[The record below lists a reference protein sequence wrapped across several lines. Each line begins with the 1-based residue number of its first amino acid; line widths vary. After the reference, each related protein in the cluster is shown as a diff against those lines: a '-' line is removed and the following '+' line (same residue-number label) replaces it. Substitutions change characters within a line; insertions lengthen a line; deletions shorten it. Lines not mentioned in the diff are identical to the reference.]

1 MKGCVSKMEQKL
13 FKNNSAF
20 NTIILAGIIQKIVN
34 EKGGVDF
41 YLRRNLN
48 KKGNTVNF
56 VDVPCSYVYFDNGS
70 GKDKTDKTDKI
81 VQGAE
86 ILISGHFESKTFNE
100 NDVKTRQN
108 AIMIDDLEC
117 FTSEEDLKK
126 LREENKKV
134 SVKNESKDIKNGVFL
149 YSYDEKDGSYMKINI
164 YTNEPLDYYD
174 NEEEVLADIEK
185 DNAEKNKVKEE
196 MKKGKVNKSAKS

>member
-1 MKGCVSKMEQKL
+1 LKGCVSKMEQKL

-41 YLRRNLN
+41 YLRRYLN
-48 KKGNTVNF
+48 KKGSAVNF
-56 VDVPCSYVYFDNGS
+56 VDVPCSYVFFDTGS
-70 GKDKTDKTDKI
+70 GKDKTDKI

-86 ILISGHFESKTFNE
+86 ILVSGHFESKQFNE

-117 FTSEEDLKK
+117 FTSEEELKK
-126 LREENKKV
+126 LREFNKKV
-134 SVKNESKDIKNGVFL
+134 SVENESKDIKNGVFL
-149 YSYDEKDGSYMKINI
+149 YSCDEADGSYMKINI
-164 YTNEPLDYYD
+164 YTNETIDFFD

-185 DNAEKNKVKEE
+185 DKAEKNKLKEE
-196 MKKGKVNKSAKS
+196 KKKEKVNKSAKS

>member
-1 MKGCVSKMEQKL
+1 MEQKL

-41 YLRRNLN
+41 YLRRYLN
-48 KKGNTVNF
+48 KKASAVNF
-56 VDVPCSYVYFDNGS
+56 VDVPCSYVFFDTGS
-70 GKDKTDKTDKI
+70 GKDKTDKI

-86 ILISGHFESKTFNE
+86 ILVSGHFESKQFNE

-117 FTSEEDLKK
+117 FTSEEELKK
-126 LREENKKV
+126 LREFNKKV
-134 SVKNESKDIKNGVFL
+134 SVENESKDIKNGVFL
-149 YSYDEKDGSYMKINI
+149 YSCDEADGSYMKINI
-164 YTNEPLDYYD
+164 YTNETIDFFD

-185 DNAEKNKVKEE
+185 DKAEKNKLKEE
-196 MKKGKVNKSAKS
+196 KKKEKVNKSAKF

>member
-1 MKGCVSKMEQKL
+1 MEQKL

-56 VDVPCSYVYFDNGS
+56 VDVPCSYVFFDTGS
-70 GKDKTDKTDKI
+70 GKDKTDKI
-81 VQGAE
+81 VKGAE
-86 ILISGHFESKTFNE
+86 ILISGHFESKQFNE
-100 NDVKTRQN
+100 NDVKIRQN

-117 FTSEEDLKK
+117 FTSEEELKK

-134 SVKNESKDIKNGVFL
+134 SVENESKDIKYGVFL
-149 YSYDEKDGSYMKINI
+149 YSYDENDGTYTKINI
-164 YTNEPLDYYD
+164 YTNEFLKCYN
-174 NEEEVLADIEK
+174 NEEDVLADIEK
-185 DNAEKNKVKEE
+185 DKAEKNKLKEE
-196 MKKGKVNKSAKS
+196 MKKEKPNKNAKS

>member
-1 MKGCVSKMEQKL
+1 MEQKL

-41 YLRRNLN
+41 YLRRYLN
-48 KKGNTVNF
+48 KKGSAVNF
-56 VDVPCSYVYFDNGS
+56 VDVPCSYVFFDTGS
-70 GKDKTDKTDKI
+70 GKDKTDKI

-86 ILISGHFESKTFNE
+86 ILVSGHFESKQFNE

-117 FTSEEDLKK
+117 FTSEDDLKK
-126 LREENKKV
+126 LREEHKKV
-134 SVKNESKDIKNGVFL
+134 SVKNERKDIKDGVFL

-185 DNAEKNKVKEE
+185 DKDEKNKLKEE

>member
-1 MKGCVSKMEQKL
+1 MEQKL

-56 VDVPCSYVYFDNGS
+56 VDVPCSYVFFDTGS
-70 GKDKTDKTDKI
+70 GKDKTDKI
-81 VQGAE
+81 VKGAE
-86 ILISGHFESKTFNE
+86 ILISGHFENKQFNE
-100 NDVKTRQN
+100 NDVKIRQN

-117 FTSEEDLKK
+117 FTSEDELKK

-134 SVKNESKDIKNGVFL
+134 SVENESKDIKNGVFL
-149 YSYDEKDGSYMKINI
+149 YSYDENDGTYTKINI
-164 YTNEPLDYYD
+164 YTNKFLECYN

-185 DNAEKNKVKEE
+185 DKAEKNKLKEE
-196 MKKGKVNKSAKS
+196 MKKEKSNKNANS

>member
-1 MKGCVSKMEQKL
+1 MEQKL

-41 YLRRNLN
+41 YLRRYLN
-48 KKGNTVNF
+48 KKGSAVNF
-56 VDVPCSYVYFDNGS
+56 VDVPCSYVFFDTGS
-70 GKDKTDKTDKI
+70 GKDKTDKI

-86 ILISGHFESKTFNE
+86 ILVSGHFESKQFNE

-117 FTSEEDLKK
+117 FTSEEELKK
-126 LREENKKV
+126 LREFNKKV
-134 SVKNESKDIKNGVFL
+134 SVENESKDIKNGVFL

-185 DNAEKNKVKEE
+185 DNAEKNKLKEE

>member
-48 KKGNTVNF
+48 KKGNSVNF
-56 VDVPCSYVYFDNGS
+56 VDVPCTYVYFDNGS
-70 GKDKTDKTDKI
+70 GKDKTDKI

-86 ILISGHFESKTFNE
+86 ILVSGHFESKTFNE
-100 NDVKTRQN
+100 NDVKIRQN

-117 FTSEEDLKK
+117 FTSEEELKK
-126 LREENKKV
+126 LRELNKKA
-134 SVKNESKDIKNGVFL
+134 SVENESKDIKNGVFL

-164 YTNEPLDYYD
+164 YTNELITCYY

-185 DNAEKNKVKEE
+185 DKAEKNKLKEE

>member
-1 MKGCVSKMEQKL
+1 MCSKMEQKL

-41 YLRRNLN
+41 YLRRYLN
-48 KKGNTVNF
+48 KKASAVNF
-56 VDVPCSYVYFDNGS
+56 VDVPCSYVFFDTGS
-70 GKDKTDKTDKI
+70 GKDKTDKI

-86 ILISGHFESKTFNE
+86 ILVSGHFESKQFNE

-117 FTSEEDLKK
+117 FTSEEELKK
-126 LREENKKV
+126 LREFNKKV
-134 SVKNESKDIKNGVFL
+134 SVENESKDIKNGVFL
-149 YSYDEKDGSYMKINI
+149 YSCDEADGSYMKINI
-164 YTNEPLDYYD
+164 YTNETIDFFD

-185 DNAEKNKVKEE
+185 DKAEKNKLKEE
-196 MKKGKVNKSAKS
+196 KKKEKVNKSAKF

>member
-56 VDVPCSYVYFDNGS
+56 VDVPCSYVFFDTGS
-70 GKDKTDKTDKI
+70 GKDKTDKI

-86 ILISGHFESKTFNE
+86 ILVSGHFESKTFNE
-100 NDVKTRQN
+100 NDVKIRQN
-108 AIMIDDLEC
+108 AIMIDDLEL
-117 FTSEEDLKK
+117 FTSEEELKK
-126 LREENKKV
+126 LRELNKKA
-134 SVKNESKDIKNGVFL
+134 SVENESKDIKYGVFL
-149 YSYDEKDGSYMKINI
+149 YSYDENDGTYTKINI
-164 YTNEPLDYYD
+164 YTNEFLKCYN
-174 NEEEVLADIEK
+174 NEEDVLADIEK
-185 DNAEKNKVKEE
+185 DKAEKNKLKEE
-196 MKKGKVNKSAKS
+196 MKKEKPNKNAKS

>member
-1 MKGCVSKMEQKL
+1 MEQKL

-41 YLRRNLN
+41 YLRRYLN
-48 KKGNTVNF
+48 KKGSTVNF
-56 VDVPCSYVYFDNGS
+56 VDVPCSYVFFDTGS
-70 GKDKTDKTDKI
+70 GKDKTDKI

-86 ILISGHFESKTFNE
+86 ILVSGHFESKQFNE

-117 FTSEEDLKK
+117 FTSEEELKK
-126 LREENKKV
+126 LREFNKKV
-134 SVKNESKDIKNGVFL
+134 SVENESKDIKNGVFL
-149 YSYDEKDGSYMKINI
+149 YSCDEADGSYMKINI
-164 YTNEPLDYYD
+164 YTNETIDFFD

-185 DNAEKNKVKEE
+185 DKAEKNKLKEE
-196 MKKGKVNKSAKS
+196 KKKEKVNKSAKS

>member
-1 MKGCVSKMEQKL
+1 MEQKL

-41 YLRRNLN
+41 YLRRYLN
-48 KKGNTVNF
+48 KKGSTVNF
-56 VDVPCSYVYFDNGS
+56 VDVPCSYVFFDTGS
-70 GKDKTDKTDKI
+70 GKDKTDKI

-86 ILISGHFESKTFNE
+86 ILVSGHFESKQFNE

-117 FTSEEDLKK
+117 FTSEEELKK
-126 LREENKKV
+126 LREVNKKT
-134 SVKNESKDIKNGVFL
+134 SVENESKDIKNGVFL

-185 DNAEKNKVKEE
+185 DKAEKNKLKEE

>member
-1 MKGCVSKMEQKL
+1 MEQKL

-48 KKGNTVNF
+48 KKGNSVNF
-56 VDVPCSYVYFDNGS
+56 VDVPCTYVYFDNGS
-70 GKDKTDKTDKI
+70 GKDKTDKI

-86 ILISGHFESKTFNE
+86 ILVSGHFESKTFNE
-100 NDVKTRQN
+100 NDVKIRQN

-117 FTSEEDLKK
+117 FTSEEELKK
-126 LREENKKV
+126 LRELNKKA
-134 SVKNESKDIKNGVFL
+134 SVENESKDIKNGVFL

-164 YTNEPLDYYD
+164 YTNELITCYY

-185 DNAEKNKVKEE
+185 DKAEKNKLKEE

>member
-56 VDVPCSYVYFDNGS
+56 VDVPCSYVFFDTGS
-70 GKDKTDKTDKI
+70 GKDKTDKI

-117 FTSEEDLKK
+117 FTSEEELKK
-126 LREENKKV
+126 LRELNKKA
-134 SVKNESKDIKNGVFL
+134 SVENESKDIKYGVFL
-149 YSYDEKDGSYMKINI
+149 YSYDENDGTYTKINI
-164 YTNEPLDYYD
+164 YTNEFLKCYN
-174 NEEEVLADIEK
+174 NEEDVLADIEK
-185 DNAEKNKVKEE
+185 DKAEKNKLKEE
-196 MKKGKVNKSAKS
+196 MKKEKPNKNAKS

>member
-1 MKGCVSKMEQKL
+1 M
-13 FKNNSAF
+13 
-20 NTIILAGIIQKIVN
+20 
-34 EKGGVDF
+34 
-41 YLRRNLN
+41 
-48 KKGNTVNF
+48 
-56 VDVPCSYVYFDNGS
+56 PCSYVFFDTGS
-70 GKDKTDKTDKI
+70 GKDKTDKI

-86 ILISGHFESKTFNE
+86 ILVSGHFESKTFNE

-134 SVKNESKDIKNGVFL
+134 SVKNESKDIKDGVFL

-185 DNAEKNKVKEE
+185 DKAEKNKLKEE

>member
-1 MKGCVSKMEQKL
+1 MEQKS

-20 NTIILAGIIQKIVN
+20 NTIILAGIIQKNVN

-41 YLRRNLN
+41 YLRRYLN
-48 KKGNTVNF
+48 KKGSAVNF
-56 VDVPCSYVYFDNGS
+56 VDVPCTYVYFDNGS
-70 GKDKTDKTDKI
+70 GKDKTDKI

-86 ILISGHFESKTFNE
+86 ILVSGHFESKQFNE

-117 FTSEEDLKK
+117 FTSEEELKK

-149 YSYDEKDGSYMKINI
+149 YSYDEKDGTYMKINM
-164 YTNEPLDYYD
+164 YTNEGLDYYD
-174 NEEEVLADIEK
+174 SEEDVLADIEK
-185 DNAEKNKVKEE
+185 DKAEKNKLKEE
-196 MKKGKVNKSAKS
+196 MKKEKANKNAKS

>member
-1 MKGCVSKMEQKL
+1 MCSKMEQKS

-41 YLRRNLN
+41 YLRRYLN
-48 KKGNTVNF
+48 KKGSAVNF
-56 VDVPCSYVYFDNGS
+56 VDVPCTYVYFDNGS
-70 GKDKTDKTDKI
+70 GKDKTDKI

-86 ILISGHFESKTFNE
+86 ILVSGHFESKQFNE

-117 FTSEEDLKK
+117 FTSEEELKK

-134 SVKNESKDIKNGVFL
+134 SVENESKDIKYGVFL
-149 YSYDEKDGSYMKINI
+149 YSYDENDGTYTKINI
-164 YTNEPLDYYD
+164 YTNEFLKCYN
-174 NEEEVLADIEK
+174 NEEDVLADIEK
-185 DNAEKNKVKEE
+185 DKAEKNKLKEE
-196 MKKGKVNKSAKS
+196 MKKEKPNKNAKS

>member
-1 MKGCVSKMEQKL
+1 MEQKL

-56 VDVPCSYVYFDNGS
+56 VDVPCSYVFFDTGS
-70 GKDKTDKTDKI
+70 GKDKTDKI
-81 VQGAE
+81 VKGAE
-86 ILISGHFESKTFNE
+86 ILISGHFESKQFNE
-100 NDVKTRQN
+100 NDVKIRQN

-117 FTSEEDLKK
+117 FTSEEELKK
-126 LREENKKV
+126 LREFNKKV
-134 SVKNESKDIKNGVFL
+134 SVENESKDIKNGVFL
-149 YSYDEKDGSYMKINI
+149 YSCDEADGSYMKINI
-164 YTNEPLDYYD
+164 YTNETIDFFD

-185 DNAEKNKVKEE
+185 DKAEKNKLKEE
-196 MKKGKVNKSAKS
+196 KKKEKVNKSAKS

>member
-1 MKGCVSKMEQKL
+1 MEQKS

-41 YLRRNLN
+41 YLRRYLN
-48 KKGNTVNF
+48 KKGSAVNF
-56 VDVPCSYVYFDNGS
+56 VDVPCTYVYFDNGS
-70 GKDKTDKTDKI
+70 GKDKTDKI

-86 ILISGHFESKTFNE
+86 ILVSGHFESKQFNE

-117 FTSEEDLKK
+117 FTSEEELKK

-134 SVKNESKDIKNGVFL
+134 SVENESKDIKYGVFL
-149 YSYDEKDGSYMKINI
+149 YSYDENDGTYTKINI
-164 YTNEPLDYYD
+164 YTNEFLKCYN
-174 NEEEVLADIEK
+174 NEEDVLADIEK
-185 DNAEKNKVKEE
+185 DKAEKNKLKEE
-196 MKKGKVNKSAKS
+196 MKKEKPNKNAKS